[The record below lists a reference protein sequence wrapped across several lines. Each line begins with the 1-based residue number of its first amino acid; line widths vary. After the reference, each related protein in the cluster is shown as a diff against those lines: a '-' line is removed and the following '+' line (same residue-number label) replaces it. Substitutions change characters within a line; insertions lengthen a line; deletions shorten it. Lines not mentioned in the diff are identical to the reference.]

1 MHPKHELTI
10 MIPCRGH
17 VHQEA
22 YECLLTTI
30 FIKTYNILIRKMY
43 FHVCIKV
50 VKLMGSCPT
59 LMSTGT
65 NSFKNSNTLKTLGQ
79 HDKKT
84 QPTHLILQN

>member
-1 MHPKHELTI
+1 
-10 MIPCRGH
+10 
-17 VHQEA
+17 
-22 YECLLTTI
+22 
-30 FIKTYNILIRKMY
+30 MY

-50 VKLMGSCPT
+50 VKLMGSYPT

-65 NSFKNSNTLKTLGQ
+65 NSFKNSNTLKTLGK